1 VPQGYHPDF
10 SPQGAPF
17 ISWTILGVSLLIILA
32 RITDVSLGTLR
43 TVCVVNG
50 RKGWAWMLGFCEV
63 FVWVMVVSKVI
74 TNLTVPAYAVA
85 YAIGAATG
93 SWVGIM
99 AEQRLAFGEQ
109 VVRIFSRKGRE
120 IAAGLRE
127 LGYRVTEIDGRGR
140 DGPVELLFIEVPRKQ
155 AMRVAR
161 MAREHDP
168 ECYFVVDD
176 IRMTSAAMVRFHQPT
191 GWRGVTNKK

>member
-1 VPQGYHPDF
+1 MTWTVLGYC
-10 SPQGAPF
+10 
-17 ISWTILGVSLLIILA
+17 LLIVLA

-50 RKGWAWMLGFCEV
+50 HKGRAWVLGFFEV
-63 FVWVMVVSKVI
+63 LVWVLVVSKVI
-74 TNLTVPAYAVA
+74 TNLNHPAYVVA

-93 SWVGIM
+93 SWVGIT

-120 IAAGLRE
+120 MAARLRE

-140 DGPVELLFIEVPRKQ
+140 DGHVELLFIEVPRKQ
-155 AMRVAR
+155 AMRVAQ
-161 MAREHDP
+161 MARGLDP

-191 GWRGVTNKK
+191 GWRGVMNKK